1 VREVF
6 VAAEGL
12 GASGLIVARVGT
24 ALPFSHGRNRRH
36 FDGRALEPPLT
47 RNWLEATQIIPTAI
61 LAGRRMAPE

>member
-12 GASGLIVARVGT
+12 DASGLIVARVGT

-47 RNWLEATQIIPTAI
+47 AIGSMRLIIPTAI
-61 LAGRRMAPE
+61 LPGRRMAPE